1 MILRM
6 LPAPIIGSI
15 MLLVF
20 LLVMQW
26 LIKYM
31 PELVGKGIPIRVYA
45 ELISYNLAYMVVL
58 AVPMSI
64 LIASLMSFAILV
76 DNNAYSVIKASGVS
90 FPQLVWPSILVG
102 ILFASGMW
110 YFNNELLPQANYRA
124 NALWRDIRIAKPGF
138 DLKPGVFYD
147 GIDAYSIYV
156 REMPPS
162 NPGELRDVI
171 IYDYTDGVRYRKD
184 ISARRGQL
192 SSSSD
197 GETLSM
203 MLFDGEIH
211 RRRPPGSDAANRYE
225 KLTFSRH
232 SLTISIEDLN
242 FERSENNP
250 GRRNDRTMRTT
261 VMSHLLDSLQ
271 TVTELELAHIDTI
284 FSTIGTGRVSESQF
298 RKRITDSA
306 TFLPSPHTVSDT
318 ASVEAAAAATA
329 AAVKAAIYNA
339 AISIA
344 RRDLSRVDSRRADYA
359 WARHITYT
367 YRVEIHKKRS
377 IAFACLIFMLIGAP
391 LGLTIKRGGFG
402 IAASIAIVLFLFYW
416 VTLVNG
422 EKLADR
428 QEIEPWIGM
437 WLGNIVTSILA
448 MILILRVTM
457 DRRSSR

>member
-31 PELVGKGIPIRVYA
+31 PELVGKGIPFGVYV

-64 LIASLMSFAILV
+64 LIASLMSFAVLV

-90 FPQLVWPSILVG
+90 FPQLVWPSILVA

-147 GIDAYSIYV
+147 GIDGYSIYV
-156 REMPPS
+156 REMPPA

-184 ISARRGQL
+184 ISARRGQI
-192 SSSSD
+192 SPSSD

-225 KLTFSRH
+225 KFTFNRH

-250 GRRNDRTMRTT
+250 GRRNDRTMRTSI
-261 VMSHLLDSLQ
+261 MSHLLDSLQ

-284 FSTIGTGRVSESQF
+284 FSTIGTGRLSESQF

-306 TFLPSPHTVSDT
+306 TFLPSARIVSDT
-318 ASVEAAAAATA
+318 TSAADLAAAS
-329 AAVKAAIYNA
+329 KAAIYDA
-339 AISIA
+339 ALSIA
-344 RRDLSRVDSRRADYA
+344 RRDLSRVDSRRADYS

-367 YRVEIHKKRS
+367 YRVEVHKKRS

-402 IAASIAIVLFLFYW
+402 IAASIAIILFLFYW

-437 WLGNIVTSILA
+437 WLGNIVTGILA
-448 MILILRVTM
+448 IILIVRVTL
-457 DRRSSR
+457 DRRASR

>member
-1 MILRM
+1 MLRM
-6 LPAPIIGSI
+6 LPGPIIGSI

-31 PELVGKGIPIRVYA
+31 PELVGKGIPVRVYA

-58 AVPMSI
+58 AVPMAI
-64 LIASLMSFAILV
+64 LIASLMSFATLV
-76 DNNAYSVIKASGVS
+76 DQNAYSVIKASGVS
-90 FPQLVWPSILVG
+90 FPQLVWPAILVG
-102 ILFASGMW
+102 VLFTAGMW

-124 NALWRDIRIAKPGF
+124 NELWRDIRIAKPGF

-147 GIDAYSIYV
+147 GIDEYSIFV
-156 REMPPS
+156 GEMPPS

-184 ISARRGQL
+184 ITARRGQL
-192 SSSSD
+192 TSSAD
-197 GETLSM
+197 GQSLSM

-211 RRRPPGSDAANRYE
+211 RRRPPGSNAANRYE

-232 SLTISIEDLN
+232 HLTISIEDLN
-242 FERSENNP
+242 FERSENSA
-250 GRRNDRTMRTT
+250 GRRNDRTMRTS
-261 VMSHLLDSLQ
+261 VMTHLLDSLYA
-271 TVTELELAHIDTI
+271 VTESELDKIDTL
-284 FSTIGTGRVSESQF
+284 FSTIGTGRVVEDRF
-298 RKRITDSA
+298 IKRFTDRG
-306 TFLPSPHTVSDT
+306 TILPSTRTTSDSS
-318 ASVEAAAAATA
+318 AVADERAVYDAAL
-329 AAVKAAIYNA
+329 
-339 AISIA
+339 SIA
-344 RRDLSRVDSRRADYA
+344 RRDLATVDRRRSDYA

-402 IAASIAIVLFLFYW
+402 IAASIAIILFMFYW
-416 VTLVNG
+416 VSLVNG

-437 WLGNIVTSILA
+437 WIGNLVTG
-448 MILILRVTM
+448 LIAAFLIIRVTL
-457 DRRSSR
+457 DRRSHR